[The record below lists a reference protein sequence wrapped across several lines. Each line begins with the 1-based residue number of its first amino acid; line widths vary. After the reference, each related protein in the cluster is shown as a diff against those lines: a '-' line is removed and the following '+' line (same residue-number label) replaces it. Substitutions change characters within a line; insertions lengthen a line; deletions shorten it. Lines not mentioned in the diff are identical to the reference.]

1 LGTFSVDPGWGVGTV
16 KVVVVMVAWAVWV
29 GFPLL
34 RPLEALLVLV
44 AIGLDAEFFY
54 LVLAALLAV
63 WVP

>member
-1 LGTFSVDPGWGVGTV
+1 MGTV

-34 RPLEALLVLV
+34 RPWEALLVLV

>member
-1 LGTFSVDPGWGVGTV
+1 M

-34 RPLEALLVLV
+34 RPLEALLVPV

>member
-1 LGTFSVDPGWGVGTV
+1 MGIFSVDPGWGVGTV

-34 RPLEALLVLV
+34 RPLEALLVPV
-44 AIGLDAEFFY
+44 AIGLDAELFY
-54 LVLAALLAV
+54 LVLVALLAG